1 MRLSHRIRFGDSV
14 LRILT
19 LRPHRCQF
27 CRRRFYLLH
36 LDLLRAIFSGA
47 DDRPVLD
54 LTSPDEAKSIA
65 AAAGADPAGQRGSP
79 ESGS

>member
-1 MRLSHRIRFGDSV
+1 MRLSHRIRLGDSV

-47 DDRPVLD
+47 DGRPGLD
-54 LTSPDEAKSIA
+54 LTDSDEAKSLSA
-65 AAAGADPAGQRGSP
+65 ATGADSITESGHP
-79 ESGS
+79 ESS